1 MSVQPGGLRGFFG
14 DRVFGQER
22 VFLFLILPPLLLVT
36 VGLVY
41 EQVKP
46 PTRPAQQSTES
57 QAAADVRTPALTP
70 VDLMRSLDEA
80 EAMEKQAATSGSAEA
95 IQSACTAFGKITA
108 SNPESDRAWG
118 GLGRCLN
125 EQQKYAGAL
134 RALDRACRLN
144 IMESRHFAARGTA
157 RRAQGNFRGALA
169 DYGDSL
175 RLKPGDPM
183 VSNLLLLLTIQMGD
197 DGLYS
202 QKLNGIAKSLS
213 ETPDATWAIAA
224 VASEMLAGNFELAST
239 LLKQAE
245 GLMPEDQIRRLL
257 KDPVFSDR
265 RGQNFLDKA
274 RAGAFAAKEQAAP
287 IGN

>member
-1 MSVQPGGLRGFFG
+1 MGVQPGGLRGFFG
-14 DRVFGQER
+14 DRVFGKER
-22 VFLFLILPPLLLVT
+22 IFLFLILPPLLLVT

-46 PTRPAQQSTES
+46 PTRPAQHSTEP

-80 EAMEKQAATSGSAEA
+80 EAMEKQAAASGSA
-95 IQSACTAFGKITA
+95 IQPACTAFEKITA

-125 EQQKYAGAL
+125 EQQKYAEAL

-183 VSNLLLLLTIQMGD
+183 VSNLLLLLTLQMGD

-213 ETPDATWAIAA
+213 EAPDATWAIAA

-245 GLMPEDQIRRLL
+245 GIMPEDQIRRLL

-265 RGQNFLDKA
+265 RGQDFLDKV
-274 RAGAFAAKEQAAP
+274 RVGAFAAKEQAAP